1 MTADANLARSPL
13 ALRPPAWAGDVV
25 DQADQEAFEALVETR
40 STSLLRTA
48 YLLTG
53 DWGTAEDLL
62 QTALAKTW
70 FHWSSI
76 RDHQAA
82 EAYVRTVMSRTS
94 ATWWRRKWHGERPTE
109 ALPEVLSDDDPF
121 LSADRRE
128 VLRQALASLPAR
140 QRVVLVLRFFE
151 DLTEVQVAEALG
163 CSVGTVKS
171 TTSRALARL
180 RSNGVLTPGEEAST

>member
-1 MTADANLARSPL
+1 MTSDGTLATAPL
-13 ALRPPAWAGDVV
+13 ALRSPAGRGDAV
-25 DQADQEAFEALVETR
+25 DRADREAFEALVETR
-40 STSLLRTA
+40 STGLLRTA

-76 RDHQAA
+76 RDHGAA
-82 EAYVRTVMSRTS
+82 EAYVRKVMSRTS

-109 ALPEVLSDDDPF
+109 ALPEVVSGDDVFHD
-121 LSADRRE
+121 ADRRE
-128 VLRQALASLPAR
+128 LLRQALAALPPK
-140 QRVVLVLRFFE
+140 QRAIVVLRFYE
-151 DLTEVQVAEALG
+151 DLSEVQVAELLG
-163 CSVGTVKS
+163 CSLGTVKS

-180 RSNGVLTPGEEAST
+180 RTSGLLQEQEGTRS